1 MRPLSPA
8 TARQKYWLGIIGS
21 LALAL
26 SLKLLLPLWQA
37 YKTWPHE
44 EWKDLAKDV
53 SNACIIAVLL
63 ALLVDAALKE
73 ELLTK
78 FAKDISGHII
88 GNLLPLKLRKH
99 LMDYLEMS
107 LVRERWNIT
116 YILEPCAPQH
126 VKVTIMSDYEME
138 NRSGDDQRFQFVMK
152 VEKSWFPNCGQNLI
166 TSVRVNDDPET
177 RNPPCVE
184 KDGNWVYEQFVDIPP
199 YEKENPQH
207 FRFRTQSQQYF
218 FESAFSPFIS
228 MWPVPD
234 ATVTVKDPSTSF
246 EVVLDPTFKPRKA
259 PCRTELGDG
268 VEWKINEPILP
279 GQGFFVRWSKRSVP
293 AAAPVRGVAAASKVP
308 PGQHPAKESAA

>member
-8 TARQKYWLGIIGS
+8 TSRQKYWLGITGS

-26 SLKLLLPLWQA
+26 LLKLLPYWQA
-37 YKTWPHE
+37 YKSWPYDD
-44 EWKDLAKDV
+44 WKQLASEI

-78 FAKDISGHII
+78 FARDISGHII

-116 YILEPCAPQH
+116 YTLEPCSPPH
-126 VKVTIMSDYEME
+126 VKVTILSDYEME
-138 NRSGDDQRFQFVMK
+138 NRSGDDQTFQFVMK
-152 VEKSWFPNCGQNLI
+152 VEKSWFPNCGQNRV
-166 TSVRVNDDPET
+166 TKVRVNDEQEILD
-177 RNPPCVE
+177 PPCVE
-184 KDGNWVYEQFVDIPP
+184 KDGNWVYERFVDIPP
-199 YEKENPQH
+199 YQKENPQH
-207 FRFRTQSQQYF
+207 FRFRSQSEQYF

-228 MWPVPD
+228 MWPVPE
-234 ATVTVKDPSTSF
+234 ATVTVRDPTGSF
-246 EVVLDPTFKPRKA
+246 DVVLDPTFKPRK
-259 PCRTELGDG
+259 PPGRTVLGDG
-268 VEWKINEPILP
+268 TEWKIGEPILP

-293 AAAPVRGVAAASKVP
+293 AAAPVLGVVAPPKVP